1 MKSKITPVKLSRKEA
16 RLLPGLRLWEY
27 PQGRRPP
34 FSVFLVTLAPHQDLA
49 AIYHAK
55 THEFF
60 LMLEGVAT
68 GRVGGRRVRFRKGDF
83 AVLPPGT
90 LHDLHSGKSAVKAL
104 AVFSPPVDMREP
116 DVVSPGRKGD

>member
-1 MKSKITPVKLSRKEA
+1 MKRITPVKLSRKEA

-34 FSVFLVTLAPHQDLA
+34 FSVFLVTLAPHQDLS
-49 AIYHAK
+49 AIYHAR

-90 LHDLHSGKSAVKAL
+90 LHDLHSGRSPVKAL
-104 AVFSPPVDMREP
+104 AVFCPPVDMKAP
-116 DVVSPGRKGD
+116 DVVSAPNRGG